1 MGKTETTFTNFD
13 FQNVENTL
21 AMPMRYASN
30 SSHLLACLE
39 KSKLMLDETSQEKI
53 DFLSKGV
60 FYSDGEA
67 KKSSFIEE
75 NMSIFSELKTRISDA
90 YIKHLNA

>member
-1 MGKTETTFTNFD
+1 MRNTETTFTNFD

-21 AMPMRYASN
+21 AMPMRYANN

-53 DFLSKGV
+53 DFLSKGL
-60 FYSDGEA
+60 FNLDGEV
-67 KKSSFIEE
+67 KKSLFIEE
-75 NMSIFSELKTRISDA
+75 NMNIFSELKTRISDT